1 MDRKTRALGLG
12 VGVAI
17 ALFAAGGA
25 AEEVETLRGSALSNG
40 HPPLD
45 VVVIRG
51 TEVGGAVP
59 EPRPTPAPAPA
70 PAQPAVQN
78 VTILIAPAPSPS
90 VPVVWGGYGFV
101 RRHDHRSVW
110 RPGPRSWK
118 HRPGHHHGS
127 GHRVRGSAA
136 IGAARVSFSHR

>member
-1 MDRKTRALGLG
+1 MDWKTRALGLG

-25 AEEVETLRGSALSNG
+25 AEEVETLRGSAS
-40 HPPLD
+40 
-45 VVVIRG
+45 
-51 TEVGGAVP
+51 
-59 EPRPTPAPAPA
+59 
-70 PAQPAVQN
+70 
-78 VTILIAPAPSPS
+78 APSPS

-101 RRHDHRSVW
+101 RRHDHRSMW